1 MKGVI
6 LLQPEKLCA
15 QIVQWL
21 QEQVYASGG
30 KGGVFGLSG
39 GLDSAVVAGLC
50 KKAFGTYCLGVIMP
64 CLSQEM
70 DTQHALEAA
79 NSFALPYQIVNL
91 DNTYYALLS
100 ALNVELAEHS
110 PNELAL
116 ANIKPRLRMTV
127 LYYYAAVKGYR
138 VMGTGNK
145 SEIYIGYF
153 TKHGDGA
160 ADLEPL
166 GDLTKSEVKELG
178 AYLGVPRII
187 IEKKPTAGLWEGQ
200 TDEGEMGFS
209 YEQLDRYLK
218 GQPLEEEIREKIVS
232 LHDQSEHKRLL
243 PPIFQ
248 RKA

>member
-1 MKGVI
+1 
-6 LLQPEKLCA
+6 
-15 QIVQWL
+15 
-21 QEQVYASGG
+21 
-30 KGGVFGLSG
+30 
-39 GLDSAVVAGLC
+39 
-50 KKAFGTYCLGVIMP
+50 
-64 CLSQEM
+64 
-70 DTQHALEAA
+70 
-79 NSFALPYQIVNL
+79 
-91 DNTYYALLS
+91 
-100 ALNVELAEHS
+100 
-110 PNELAL
+110 
-116 ANIKPRLRMTV
+116 MTV

>member
-6 LLQPEKLCA
+6 ALQPDKLCS

-39 GLDSAVVAGLC
+39 GLDSAVIAGLC
-50 KKAFGTYCLGVIMP
+50 KQAFGADCLGVIMP
-64 CLSQEM
+64 CLSQEV

-79 NSFALPYQIVNL
+79 SFFALPYQIVNL
-91 DNTYYALLS
+91 DDTYYALLS
-100 ALNVELAEHS
+100 ALHVEHAGCGS
-110 PNELAL
+110 RDLAL

-127 LYYYAAVKGYR
+127 LYYYAAVKHYR
-138 VMGTGNK
+138 VVGTGNK

-166 GDLTKSEVKELG
+166 GDLTKSEVKALG
-178 AYLGVPRII
+178 EHLGVPRVIL
-187 IEKKPTAGLWEGQ
+187 EKKPTAGLWEGQ
-200 TDEGEMGFS
+200 TDESEMGFS

-218 GQPLEEEIREKIVS
+218 GQSLEEEVREKIAS
-232 LHDQSEHKRLL
+232 LHAQSEHKRLL

-248 RKA
+248 RRA

>member
-1 MKGVI
+1 
-6 LLQPEKLCA
+6 
-15 QIVQWL
+15 
-21 QEQVYASGG
+21 
-30 KGGVFGLSG
+30 
-39 GLDSAVVAGLC
+39 VAGLC